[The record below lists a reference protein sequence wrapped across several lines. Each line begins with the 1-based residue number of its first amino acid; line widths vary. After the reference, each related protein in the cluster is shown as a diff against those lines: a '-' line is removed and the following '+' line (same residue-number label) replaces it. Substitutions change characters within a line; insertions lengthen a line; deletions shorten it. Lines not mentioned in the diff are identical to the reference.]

1 MCFNLMCFTG
11 DLPDYFELI
20 PEQPIIV
27 LRGGTAQIICA
38 TEGVPVSKLQWK
50 KVSSSSVE
58 QSVPNNMVTDVQDKA
73 NNLVK
78 AILTITNAQPG
89 QDNGTY
95 KCVLTAYGKQAD
107 KRIRVRVDGKSVTTY
122 HV

>member
-1 MCFNLMCFTG
+1 MCFTG

-20 PEQPIIV
+20 PEKAIIV
-27 LRGGTAQIICA
+27 LRGGTGQIICA
-38 TEGVPVSKLQWK
+38 TEGVSVSKLQWK
-50 KVSSSSVE
+50 KVLSSSVE

-107 KRIRVRVDGKSVTTY
+107 KQIRLRVDGKSVTTH

>member
-11 DLPDYFELI
+11 QPPDFKLI
-20 PEQPIIV
+20 PEKSIIV
-27 LRGGTAQIICA
+27 LRGGTGQIICEA
-38 TEGVPVSKLQWK
+38 DGVAVSKLQWK
-50 KVSSSSVE
+50 KVLPSSVE
-58 QSVPNNMVTDVQDKA
+58 QSVPDNMVTNVDDKA

-78 AILTITNAQPG
+78 AILRITDAQPG

-95 KCVLTAYGKQAD
+95 KCVLTAFGKQYR
-107 KRIRVRVDGKSVTTY
+107 KLISVRVDGKSVTTH